1 MIAAIMK
8 QPRFFY
14 VKSSGNQHMRLSS
27 SALAEMDIHQINMMD
42 PIKKEKIYSAFF
54 ARQAKIM

>member
-14 VKSSGNQHMRLSS
+14 VKSSGNQHMRLSF
-27 SALAEMDIHQINMMD
+27 SALVEMDIHQINLMD
-42 PIKKEKIYSAFF
+42 PI
-54 ARQAKIM
+54 